1 MRSLIEYRKV
11 LDCRNA
17 VAKLAASGPLICPK
31 ASQTAANR
39 ESTASGAP
47 KDIPTINRRG
57 ALLGSPNQPR
67 TRWQP
72 RLETEI

>member
-39 ESTASGAP
+39 ESTPAARRRIFLPSTGGELFLAVPTNLAP
-47 KDIPTINRRG
+47 DGNHD
-57 ALLGSPNQPR
+57 
-67 TRWQP
+67 
-72 RLETEI
+72 